1 MAATKKL
8 SFFQRSGK
16 SWKCT
21 VLLDIHSVTCQDV
34 RLPQTGD
41 IFLNVCIMG
50 QCRKTSCLPPCFPL
64 HFNQRLVFEKT
75 YADVVDPAAVG
86 DLLKADTTSFQLIQ
100 SLSAENKT
108 LAIMTQ
114 NSRDFLKPGPNL
126 GTAEDSIQRDVSMME
141 TSSKFHGAFPVVLF
155 SVTSFIEESDWMGAS
170 PTRRTTSAAKDKG
183 KSASRRSPCSNP
195 CRHITSKAKRRLQK
209 RTVGLEPGYQQPT
222 VSSTSRA
229 LSPYTHRKMCQL
241 SLDSEQRLR
250 HLQLGPH
257 YFKKETESIP
267 PFLVP
272 TCSSVMDTSSFLPEY
287 YVESCHTGVLD
298 DHYGFQLGSYSPRA
312 SITRSDHAWS
322 SPGPSFRRDE
332 LNQSPPRASSASAAA
347 KRRGTVTSKHSSRGR
362 VQTRDPSPSYWE
374 QIHSRVQRIL
384 RTHRV
389 PLDLD

>member
-1 MAATKKL
+1 MAATKKT
-8 SFFQRSGK
+8 SFLQRSGK

-41 IFLNVCIMG
+41 IFLNVCIMD
-50 QCRKTSCLPPCFPL
+50 QCRKTSSLPPCFPL
-64 HFNQRLVFEKT
+64 RFNQRLVFEK
-75 YADVVDPAAVG
+75 
-86 DLLKADTTSFQLIQ
+86 LIQ

-126 GTAEDSIQRDVSMME
+126 GIAEDSIQRDVSLME
-141 TSSKFHGAFPVVLF
+141 ISSKLHGAFPAVVF

-170 PTRRTTSAAKDKG
+170 PVRESPGDRKTKSIQHKETRTTSPAKDKG
-183 KSASRRSPCSNP
+183 ENASRRSPCP
-195 CRHITSKAKRRLQK
+195 KPRRHKAKRRLQK

-229 LSPYTHRKMCQL
+229 LSPYTYRKMCQL

-250 HLQLGPH
+250 HLELGPH
-257 YFKKETESIP
+257 HFKKETESIP

-272 TCSSVMDTSSFLPEY
+272 TCSSVVDTSSFLPEY
-287 YVESCHTGVLD
+287 YVESCQTGVLD

-312 SITRSDHAWS
+312 SITRSDDAWS
-322 SPGPSFRRDE
+322 SPGPSCSRRDE
-332 LNQSPPRASSASAAA
+332 LNQSPPRAFSASAAA
-347 KRRGTVTSKHSSRGR
+347 KKRGTVTSKHSSRGR

-384 RTHRV
+384 QTHRV